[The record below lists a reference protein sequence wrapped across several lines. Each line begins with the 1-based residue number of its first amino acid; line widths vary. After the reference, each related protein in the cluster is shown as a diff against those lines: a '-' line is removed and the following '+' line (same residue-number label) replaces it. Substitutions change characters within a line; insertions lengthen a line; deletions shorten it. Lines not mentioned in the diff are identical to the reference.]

1 MIEPTSDALCH
12 GPGTTLP
19 APAGKQRVVAPSR
32 VQSTS
37 LPNRQDTSS
46 SARFRRI
53 PIPCPEHLPS
63 CPEPSPLARRLLRGL
78 RPRCSLEAATHI
90 PVSPYRYSESAF
102 STLRRFLPA
111 RHSLS
116 SYPRGHA
123 LEWRLG
129 YFQPTS
135 ATHYLSSQTAPVLT
149 SLESDFGFAP
159 GPFEV
164 PAGSR
169 RRARFGGTARS
180 FDRLFA
186 HRLRGDL
193 RL

>member
-1 MIEPTSDALCH
+1 MLYVTIRAPPVRLQPVSSGWLHPHECRAPLSQTAR
-12 GPGTTLP
+12 TLP
-19 APAGKQRVVAPSR
+19 RARGLDASRFPAQSTFRRVRSPRHLRGVCYVACFRGVPSR
-32 VQSTS
+32 PPRTYPFCLIATAQ
-37 LPNRQDTSS
+37 
-46 SARFRRI
+46 
-53 PIPCPEHLPS
+53 
-63 CPEPSPLARRLLRGL
+63 RL
-78 RPRCSLEAATHI
+78 
-90 PVSPYRYSESAF
+90 

-123 LEWRLG
+123 PEWRLG

-135 ATHYLSSQTAPVLT
+135 ATQYVSSQTAPVLT

-159 GPFEV
+159 GPLEV
-164 PAGSR
+164 PVGSR

-186 HRLRGDL
+186 YRLRGDL